1 MAKQLN
7 VNLSMTADTNQAKVQ
22 LQQLQQQLTQ
32 LTKVSSSGSGGF
44 GITKEIQEA
53 SVAAAQLKVQLKA
66 ATDVNTGKLDLS
78 KFNQELIKSNM
89 SISKY
94 HTALS
99 AIGPDGE
106 KAFAQLAASIS
117 NADVRITNANSKLS
131 QFAVTLA
138 NTARW
143 QISSSVLHGFMG
155 AMSSAYNYAQN
166 LNESLNQIRI
176 VTGQNTDQMAKF
188 AKQANEAAKTLS
200 TTTTS
205 YTNASL
211 IYYQQGLSDSEV
223 KERTDITIKM
233 ANAANQSAEIISDQL
248 TAVWNNFAKGS
259 DNLEHYADAMTR
271 LGADTASSTDEIA
284 EGLEKFASV
293 ADLIGL
299 SFDNAAAALATV
311 TATTRQ
317 SADIVGTAF
326 KTIFARIQ
334 GLNLGETLDDGTDLN
349 KYSKALETVGINIKD
364 QNGELKDM
372 DTILD
377 EMGSKWKTLS
387 KDQQTALAQTV
398 AGVRQYTQLVSL
410 MDNWDFYQ
418 QNLELAKN
426 SDGSLQEQANI
437 YAESWEA
444 AQKRV
449 RASAEAIYS
458 ALLNDKFFIEVN
470 NGFSKFLDL
479 INSTIKGLG
488 GVKGVLLTVGTIITQ
503 VFQKQ
508 ISEALSNFSLGVVGL
523 TKKGKQKVED
533 LRTQAND
540 ELIKNAFDDGTLSG
554 SATASA
560 YKAQGDAQQ
569 TLINNAKNMTEEQK
583 NIAQLLL
590 DQNQALKEAAL
601 NQAEA
606 ARSAEDEATSAKRT
620 FEIRNKIN
628 TIQGGKEA
636 LKSVTDEATRLGRL
650 NAVDTGLASSAENIN
665 FSNINDKKSQTA
677 IKNLQTSIANLQR
690 GYSELG
696 ITAEEAL
703 GSNAAKAFGQMAD
716 AFDKD
721 GNLIEGKIDAL
732 QKAWQAWTQAFTN
745 EGADYDLKLDKFAE
759 TISGVTK
766 ESIKNG
772 TATEEQAK
780 KFAECREQAKLMT
793 ESCVNAGQAETEMA
807 AKSGTLVTNLD
818 RIKAKM
824 AEMSQSSISMSQ
836 VLTQM
841 SSTIMSAGMIITNIT
856 GLIKVWNDDQA
867 ELSTKLLTTASTL
880 GMVIP
885 SIISVAKGFEKA
897 KSAVT
902 IFGIETSLAM
912 WQVTLI
918 VGAIVALIAI
928 MAILAK
934 AVYKASPEG
943 VFKSATKAA
952 EEAKDAAEQVKEA
965 YEDLQTSLDN
975 LDSGIEKI
983 ESLTRG
989 TLEWRQAIA
998 ESNNNLIELL
1008 SNYKMLDSKNFTI
1021 DDDGVMKLTDEARK
1035 IMLTNAS
1042 SAVQQANNASY
1053 GAQVFANNASSR
1065 NEASKVASQMWLSDY
1080 GEGTTNRLDSS
1091 NQLSADVGMA
1101 IAEAINQGALK
1112 DITNKAQIEKALNS
1126 VDNLLLTEKES
1137 IASQIAAS
1145 GDLQQQMGELAIAVA
1160 ENTAAN
1166 NVLNT
1171 QIIDSTYGTQ
1181 IQNSGLDETAQ
1192 DTASQIIGS
1201 QLEQKAQELYDSTW
1215 KDKGFLGGGKTD
1227 AEVQKA
1233 YAEAMGW
1240 ATDTIENQSGN
1251 KAKYYSKDGSEIGV
1265 ISDEVARKYLAQQE
1279 ALEELGQDVQKYVQ
1293 DVQDMVQEGDAI
1305 AAGVGNELL
1314 SFAGGSG
1321 GNFNNLTQSGLA
1333 AISNQ
1338 ISASVDDNGTLTEDT
1353 FKIGNITINEEY
1365 AQQLGYDS
1373 VQAYYDAIQNAINS
1387 GNEAFDLDKLT
1398 ETWGLKDNEG
1408 KVLSN
1413 IAGDSFKALI
1423 QGIDTSDLTSGAM
1436 QNFASAYRK
1445 IFEQGGSEALKYVD
1459 EIISMSGEHTEEAIS
1474 ALGDIDWSDWD
1485 SITGLT
1491 DQLTELGI
1499 EIDDNLVE
1507 QLALA
1512 TKATK
1517 SFNTDEFVTQISEV
1531 QDIIKD
1537 LSIGDTIS
1545 AEDYAK
1551 LGEGY
1556 ESYFTLM
1563 SDGTYKLT
1571 SDAEDFYNAVSQNQR
1586 AELLKNLQAG
1596 KNLQSQLQDRK
1607 TTATE
1612 ALGTKD
1618 ISSIGE
1624 LNRNTENKSYDT
1636 KTAQEQLDFI
1646 QAMGAA
1652 TEDQMAVWN
1661 AALKDS
1667 EGNWQNVNTEILQQ
1681 ISDAATQAAADYNAL
1696 DNQLENNSEALL
1708 NTQQAIFTTAT
1719 SLEELDIA
1727 ATQVEDTLGSYNYS
1741 AYASGLMNVASQYEN
1756 CAEEI
1761 NEFKEALFT
1770 GDEATI
1776 KAAESE
1782 LKLAVSIGEASEQY
1796 SLDAIETENY
1806 AKRLVKSL
1814 NISGEEAAKLAIANQ
1829 RLDRGCSSLNSNLK
1843 DYKKNLNAANKGSAE
1858 WSKTMDSLKTD
1869 LADLLNIADGSLITD
1884 QFAEDVL
1891 ASEDLKKALDG
1902 DSDAILRLRLAAA
1915 DNIIANLEIDDSAL
1929 ASVQGKWEQVKAM
1942 IQNETIMAP
1951 GADQTEL
1958 INTFN
1963 SMIEEGK
1970 LTKEQIESTLAGL
1983 NVSADLDV
1991 QYNKL
1996 SHEVPTVDEYSQVT
2010 ITDKGD
2016 PENGVPPTWKRHT
2029 WTVNGEPTIADEW
2042 IPQYTIKGTEGE
2054 GGVTT
2059 GFTSLPAPT
2068 VSKGSTTSGS
2078 GSGSGG
2084 GSKSKSKKPDKSNIV
2099 ERYKEITDA
2108 LDDNTRAMDKA
2119 SKAADRLYGKDRIE
2133 YLKKNVSLLKERRK
2147 LLEQEQSEI
2156 KEYLKKDK
2164 EALKEAANAAGVN
2177 LTIDPESGNILNYRS
2192 ELEKLEDRI
2201 NTLKE
2206 TAYADKEI
2214 TDAEQEQIDS
2224 LQELIDTLLDA
2235 ISQYDE
2241 TNKKFKDNAEDLQ
2254 DNINETMD
2262 ENYEI
2267 LHYELE
2273 IKIEVNDLELDKI
2286 EYYINKLSDDFYSM
2300 AEVAGYMNQ
2309 KFSEAQDALGYYEGF
2324 YNDLNTAFANGE
2336 ISQEKYIEGLKES
2349 YSAILDQLTSLNDL
2363 DKEMMHY
2370 YEDTLDAAADELSYY
2385 TDQLEHLNNVLD
2397 HYKNLVTLVN
2407 GELDYKSIGKILDGQ
2422 AKVLKNQ
2429 LDVASANYKMLLSEK
2444 AEIEQSLASAQ
2455 DEAARELFEKELK
2468 AITTKVNEAQEEML
2482 SKTEEWAEAQKAI
2495 MENAMAEAA
2504 KAMEKEFTDG
2514 LGFDALSNSIDRLNS
2529 YADEYLTKTNQ
2540 IYETQKLINTAQQ
2553 AADKTTN
2560 EAAKAR
2566 LNSYMKEVETLQEK
2580 NQLSNLEL
2588 EIAKAKYDVVLAEIA
2603 LEEAQNAKSTVRLQ
2617 RDNEG
2622 NFGYVYTANQDDVSK
2637 AEQDLADA
2645 QNKLYNIGLE
2655 GTNEYGQ
2662 KLLELQQK
2670 LADDLIA
2677 LEEARAAGQYAT
2689 DEEYYAA
2696 RDQLISEYNDL
2707 FRAYSEQYTTA
2718 MGVDANIQQ
2727 EAWINA
2733 YESMINKTGEW
2744 QDKTSTYIEKCEES
2758 YSSWRQIVEDESE
2771 IIDGILNDL
2780 ESEVDDVT
2788 KSSDELYEEVKNKIV
2803 PGLKDELVA
2812 VRNVTSAYAAQRQQI
2827 QELISYYERLTQ
2839 SILAAIRAQSG
2850 LSGSSGSSG
2859 VDYSQDFSS
2868 KMAEAWEQG
2877 DIEAYEKW
2885 KQLREE
2891 KIAAGYSDWG
2901 VSTDWIN
2908 DYLKNGGEL
2917 PDGMTW
2923 VDLYKQLNGG
2933 FATGGFTGAWGPEGK
2948 LTFLHEKELVLNKDD
2963 TVNFLTATN
2972 MLRDISDMIDLKALQ
2987 DKVSILPYL
2996 PGVSTNGSSDTLEQT
3011 VTIEAHFP
3019 SVTSHSEIEEAFNTL
3034 VNRASQYANRK

>member
-7 VNLSMTADTNQAKVQ
+7 VNLSMTADTSQAKVQ

-117 NADVRITNANSKLS
+117 NADARITNANSKLS

-200 TTTTS
+200 TTTTN

-349 KYSKALETVGINIKD
+349 KYSKALDTVGINIKD

-387 KDQQTALAQTV
+387 KDQQIALAQTV

-426 SDGSLQEQANI
+426 SDGSLQEQADI

-503 VFQKQ
+503 VFQRQ
-508 ISEALSNFSLGVVGL
+508 ITESLSNFSAGVMGL

-533 LRTQAND
+533 LRTQANN
-540 ELIKNAFDDGTLSG
+540 ELIKNAYDDGTLSG

-560 YKAQGDAQQ
+560 YKVQGDAQQ

-620 FEIRNKIN
+620 FEIRSKIN

-636 LKSVTDEATRLGRL
+636 LKKATDTATRLGRIS
-650 NAVDTGLASSAENIN
+650 AVDTGLASSAENIN

-677 IKNLQTSIANLQR
+677 IKNLQISIADLQR
-690 GYSELG
+690 GYNELG
-696 ITAEEAL
+696 ITAKEAL
-703 GSNAAKAFGQMAD
+703 GDDAAKAFSQMAA
-716 AFDKD
+716 AFDED
-721 GNLIEGKIDAL
+721 GNLIEGKIGDL
-732 QKAWQAWTQAFTN
+732 HTAWLAWTDAFAN
-745 EGADYDLKLDKFAE
+745 EGANYDTYLDNLAE
-759 TISGVTK
+759 VMSGVTK
-766 ESIKNG
+766 TTIENG

-793 ESCVNAGQAETEMA
+793 ESCVNAGQAESDMA
-807 AKSGTLVTNLD
+807 ARSGTLVTNLD

-836 VLTQM
+836 ALTQM
-841 SSTIMSAGMIITNIT
+841 SSTIMSIGMIITNIT
-856 GLIKVWNDDQA
+856 GLIEVWNDDQA

-902 IFGIETSLAM
+902 LFGIETSLAM

-983 ESLTRG
+983 ENLTRG

-1008 SNYKMLDSKNFTI
+1008 SNYKMLDSKNFTV

-1035 IMLTNAS
+1035 TMLANAS

-1091 NQLSADVGMA
+1091 SQLSADVGMA
-1101 IAEAINQGALK
+1101 IAEAMNQGALK
-1112 DITNKAQIEKALNS
+1112 DITNKAQIEKALSS
-1126 VDNLLLTEKES
+1126 VDNLLSTEKES

-1145 GDLQQQMGELAIAVA
+1145 GDLQRQMGELAIAVA

-1171 QIIDSTYGTQ
+1171 QIVDSTYGNQ

-1192 DTASQIIGS
+1192 DTTSQIIGS

-1233 YAEAMGW
+1233 YAEAMSW

-1279 ALEELGQDVQKYVQ
+1279 ALEELGQDVQKYIQ

-1305 AAGVGNELL
+1305 AEGVGNELL

-1321 GNFNNLTQSGLA
+1321 GSFNNLTQSGLA
-1333 AISNQ
+1333 AVSNQ

-1398 ETWGLKDNEG
+1398 ETWGLKDSEG

-1436 QNFASAYRK
+1436 QNFASAYK
-1445 IFEQGGSEALKYVD
+1445 EIFEQGGSEALKYVD

-1474 ALGDIDWSDWD
+1474 ALGDINWSDWD
-1485 SITGLT
+1485 SVTGLT

-1499 EIDDNLVE
+1499 EIDNNLVE

-1517 SFNTDEFVTQISEV
+1517 SFNTDEFVKQISEV

-1624 LNRNTENKSYDT
+1624 LNRNAENKSYDT

-1681 ISDAATQAAADYNAL
+1681 ISDTATQAAADYNAL
-1696 DNQLENNSEALL
+1696 DDQLENNSEALL

-1727 ATQVEDTLGSYNYS
+1727 ATQIEDTLGSYNYS

-1756 CAEEI
+1756 CAKEI
-1761 NEFKEALFT
+1761 AEFKEALFT

-1782 LKLAVSIGEASEQY
+1782 LKLATSIGEASEQY

-1806 AKRLVKSL
+1806 AKRLAKSL

-1942 IQNETIMAP
+1942 IQDETIMAP

-2068 VSKGSTTSGS
+2068 VSKSSTTSGS
-2078 GSGSGG
+2078 GSGGG
-2084 GSKSKSKKPDKSNIV
+2084 GSKSKAKKPDKTQLV

-2108 LDDNTRAMDKA
+2108 INDNTRAMDKA
-2119 SKAADRLYGKDRIE
+2119 SKAADRLYGKNRID
-2133 YLKKNVSLLKERRK
+2133 YLKQQNALLKEQK
-2147 LLEQEQSEI
+2147 GLLEQKKSEA
-2156 KEYLKKDK
+2156 EDYLSKDRAELEK
-2164 EALKEAANAAGVN
+2164 AAQAAGVN
-2177 LTIDPESGNILNYRS
+2177 LNIDSNNNISNYTS
-2192 ELEKLEDRI
+2192 EMQKLEDQMNALI
-2201 NTLKE
+2201 DQV
-2206 TAYADKEI
+2206 YADSEVS
-2214 TDAEQEQIDS
+2214 DDEQEKID
-2224 LQELIDTLLDA
+2224 E
-2235 ISQYDE
+2235 
-2241 TNKKFKDNAEDLQ
+2241 LQ
-2254 DNINETMD
+2254 DKIDALTKAIDQYEETRD
-2262 ENYEI
+2262 LVHDLEDQIQDAYYEWQDNNYEI

-2273 IKIEVNDLELDKI
+2273 IKIEINDLELEKI
-2286 EYYINKLSDDFYSM
+2286 DYYINKLSDDFYSM

-2324 YNDLNTAFANGE
+2324 YNDLNAAFANGE
-2336 ISQEKYIEGLKES
+2336 ISQEKYVEGLKES

-2385 TDQLEHLNNVLD
+2385 TDQLEHLNSVLD

-2444 AEIEQSLASAQ
+2444 AEIEQSLANAQ

-2850 LSGSSGSSG
+2850 LNGSSGSSG

-2877 DIEAYEKW
+2877 DMEAYEKW

-2963 TVNFLTATN
+2963 TANFLTATN